1 MVTISSRPPS
11 LPGSL
16 SGSRRGLKRRKPRSL
31 LLAMIGLLVHWQERA
46 EQRHAL
52 AELDDRLLRDIGL
65 DRVAAAHEA
74 RKPFWRA

>member
-1 MVTISSRPPS
+1 MVTISSRPRS
-11 LPGSL
+11 FPGSFV
-16 SGSRRGLKRRKPRSL
+16 GFRRGHERRPPRSL
-31 LLAMIGLLVHWQERA
+31 LLAMIALLMHWQERA

-74 RKPFWRA
+74 RKPFWKA

>member
-1 MVTISSRPPS
+1 MIA
-11 LPGSL
+11 
-16 SGSRRGLKRRKPRSL
+16 L
-31 LLAMIGLLVHWQERA
+31 LMHWQERA

-74 RKPFWRA
+74 RKPFWKA